1 MYKTSLHPY
10 NTVIFSAKKKKLGR
24 GGGGV
29 SSGRATQALS
39 RSIVIKSKLVYS
51 GVQDQL
57 SGA

>member
-10 NTVIFSAKKKKLGR
+10 NTVIFSAKKKKKLGR

-39 RSIVIKSKLVYS
+39 RSIVIKSK
-51 GVQDQL
+51 
-57 SGA
+57 